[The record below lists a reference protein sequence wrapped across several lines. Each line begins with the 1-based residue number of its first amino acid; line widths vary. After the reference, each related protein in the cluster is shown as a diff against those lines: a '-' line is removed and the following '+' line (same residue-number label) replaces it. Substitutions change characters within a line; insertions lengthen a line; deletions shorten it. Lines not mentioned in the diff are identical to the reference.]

1 MDALAAGIITI
12 FNGLHAV
19 FGHVLSPIALTVCIL
34 GASMA
39 WLAAVDV
46 EELNRR
52 GTKPRVG
59 RH

>member
-1 MDALAAGIITI
+1 MDALAAGLTTI
-12 FNGLHAV
+12 FNGIRTVVDGA
-19 FGHVLSPIALTVCIL
+19 LSPIALTVLVL

-39 WLAAVDV
+39 WLSAVDV